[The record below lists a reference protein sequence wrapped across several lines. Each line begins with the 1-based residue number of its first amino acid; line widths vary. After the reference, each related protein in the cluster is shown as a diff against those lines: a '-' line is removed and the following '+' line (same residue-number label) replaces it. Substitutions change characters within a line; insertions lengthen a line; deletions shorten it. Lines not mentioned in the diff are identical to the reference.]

1 MSNHESTGGRSTVAT
16 PTPSKLRRLRHS
28 IESTGLVRA
37 LCDAAVNVM
46 SYDPAS
52 DASFDARHGTDTSGR
67 MIPDELGIDDVSARE
82 QAILYLPSPPRVTRW
97 MLNAVGVAHEDYTFI
112 DLGCGKGR
120 VVLVAS
126 EYPFRR
132 VVGVEL
138 SDMLVQVARRNVA
151 TYAAMSRCKQVEI
164 ACMDATTCA
173 WPDGPLLVHLYHPF
187 EADVLRRVLQSLDA
201 TLQTSPRP
209 VVIAYLLYSSAI
221 PDVTAVFAEF
231 PSFRQTRFEQSVSG
245 NYDWMFYQRA

>member
-1 MSNHESTGGRSTVAT
+1 MSDRQSGSALGTMAR
-16 PTPSKLRRLRHS
+16 PTPSKLQRLRHS
-28 IESTGLVRA
+28 VESSGVIRA

-52 DASFDARHGTDTSGR
+52 DGSFDARFGTDTSGR
-67 MIPDELGIDDVSARE
+67 MVPDELGIADATARE

-97 MLNAVGVAHEDYTFI
+97 MLNAIGVAHEEYSFV

-132 VVGVEL
+132 VIGVEL
-138 SDMLVQVARRNVA
+138 SEMLATVARRNVA
-151 TYAAMSRCKQVEI
+151 KYAAASRARQVEI
-164 ACMDATTCA
+164 ACMDATA
-173 WPDGPLLVHLYHPF
+173 FEWPQEPLVVHLYHPF
-187 EADVLRRVLQSLDA
+187 QSDVLRRVLQSLEA
-201 TLQTSPRP
+201 SLRAQPRP

-221 PDVTAVFAEF
+221 DEVTAVFNEF
-231 PSFRQTRFEQSVSG
+231 PAFRQTRFEQSVSG
-245 NYDWMFYQRA
+245 NYDWLIYART